1 MVVICLLGFLG
12 WVGFAII
19 SEGDERQKKQQ
30 AHRGRLKNQEIGFFF
45 FQVDTTAA
53 DGLHGPSTNRGE
65 EVKAFSAF

>member
-1 MVVICLLGFLG
+1 MLSSVKGM
-12 WVGFAII
+12 
-19 SEGDERQKKQQ
+19 
-30 AHRGRLKNQEIGFFF
+30 RGRKSSGPTEEDLKIKRLALFF